1 MLKFFSINKNK
12 SYNNNIEVN
21 FSNNINFY
29 KEINNNDFFI
39 PELNVRLKELDI
51 NTARYYKIKNYKNGL
66 VVVNNNNKSFKKGD
80 LIIEAEMNLI
90 FKVQDLSNS
99 IKLFKEQTEKIN
111 FN

>member
-1 MLKFFSINKNK
+1 M
-12 SYNNNIEVN
+12 Y

-80 LIIEAEMNLI
+80 LIIEAEINLI

-99 IKLFKEQTEKIN
+99 IKLLKSRQKKSILISLLKNIYVQFRLMM
-111 FN
+111 